1 MGRQVDDLIAE
12 CNDRMSKAASLK
24 MRLERYKEIFDKEGV
39 PNFYHDFEKLDTWL
53 LSYVPL
59 KDLTLGDLRTVA
71 MFAGLTGDN
80 MSQQHIISIL
90 EYSSANKDR
99 KPYQFHAATGHSR
112 CESILQEEIERTRLG
127 GGLHVPDQD
136 PARVS

>member
-24 MRLERYKEIFDKEGV
+24 TRLERYKEIFNREGV
-39 PNFYHDFEKLDTWL
+39 PNFYHDFNKLDTWL

-59 KDLTLGDLRTVA
+59 QDLTLGDLRTVA
-71 MFAGLTGDN
+71 MFAGLTGDD

-90 EYSSANKDR
+90 EYQSANKDR
-99 KPYQFHAATGHSR
+99 KPYQFYDVAGHSR
-112 CESILQEEIERTRLG
+112 CESIIQEEAERTRIG
-127 GGLHVPDQD
+127 GGLYVPNQD
-136 PARVS
+136 PA